1 MHPSLCDLHDIFSL
15 KRFVNS
21 VVINVFTINAGQ
33 LGGDRY
39 VSVALSGI
47 VEMPSLL
54 FSYFTVK
61 R

>member
-1 MHPSLCDLHDIFSL
+1 M
-15 KRFVNS
+15 
-21 VVINVFTINAGQ
+21 VINVFTINAGQ